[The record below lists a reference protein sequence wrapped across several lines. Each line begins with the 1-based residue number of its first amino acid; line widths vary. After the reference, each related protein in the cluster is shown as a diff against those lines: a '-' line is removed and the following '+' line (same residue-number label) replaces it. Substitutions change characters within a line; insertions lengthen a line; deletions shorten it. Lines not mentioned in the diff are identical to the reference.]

1 MKRDD
6 RRWYPPARPKL
17 PPPEHGVRVRTV
29 GATWW
34 GLRWISALERL
45 SPDYPN
51 RLARGRSYAR
61 AGRVHELEVVG
72 GTVRARVTGSRPSPY
87 RVSLE
92 VQGLSNEAWLRAI
105 ERMGRKAVFAAQL
118 LVGEMPAEI
127 DEAFSADG
135 ASLFP
140 RGKEELHTQ
149 CSCPDDINPC
159 KHVAAT
165 HYVLGQALDRDPF
178 LLFELRGR
186 GRDEILG
193 ALRRSR
199 ARRPGTT
206 PLEAADLATAVPS
219 MLLELDAAE
228 AYERSRGSLSELRF
242 RIGPP
247 RTDAAVLQQ
256 LGAPSSWSIS
266 ETVVDLLGPAY
277 EAAGALARRLAL
289 SQDGPVGEP

>member
-6 RRWYPPARPKL
+6 RRWYPPALPKL
-17 PPPEHGVRVRTV
+17 PPPEHGVRVRSV

-34 GLRWISALERL
+34 GRRWISALERL

-61 AGRVHELEVVG
+61 AGRVHDLEVVE
-72 GTVRARVTGSRPSPY
+72 GTVRARVTGSRASPY

-92 VQGLSNEAWLRAI
+92 VEGLSSEAWLRAI
-105 ERMGRKAVFAAQL
+105 ERMGRKAVFAARL

-127 DEAFSADG
+127 DEVFAADG
-135 ASLFP
+135 TSLFP
-140 RGKEELHTQ
+140 RGKEELRTR
-149 CSCPDDINPC
+149 CSCPDAINPC

-199 ARRPGTT
+199 ARRPGAT
-206 PLEAADLATAVPS
+206 PPESAAVAVPA
-219 MLLELDAAE
+219 MHLDLDAAE
-228 AYERSRGSLSELRF
+228 SYERAGASLSELRF
-242 RIGPP
+242 RIEPP
-247 RTDAAVLQQ
+247 ATRAAVLQQ
-256 LGAPSSWSIS
+256 LGAPSSWSIV

-277 EAAGALARRLAL
+277 QAAGSLARRLAL
-289 SQDGPVGEP
+289 SQDRAAEP